1 MYLVILTFI
10 LLTGHDHIALI
21 NFLSIYFQTT
31 PHPANLATPFHRQLQ
46 QENKLNTNDRKSAET
61 SSYAI
66 QQAPRH
72 YKCQLLQKQK

>member
-10 LLTGHDHIALI
+10 LLTARDHIALI
-21 NFLSIYFQTT
+21 NYLSIYFQTT
-31 PHPANLATPFHRQLQ
+31 PQPATLATRFHCQLQ
-46 QENKLNTNDRKSAET
+46 QENKRNTDDRKSAET

-66 QQAPRH
+66 QQASPQ